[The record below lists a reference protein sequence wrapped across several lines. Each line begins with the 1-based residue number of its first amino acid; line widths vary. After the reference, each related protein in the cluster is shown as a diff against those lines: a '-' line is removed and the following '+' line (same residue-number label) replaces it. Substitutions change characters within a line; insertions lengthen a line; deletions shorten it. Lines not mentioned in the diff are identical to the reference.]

1 VIAAALADLEERV
14 SRPLVL
20 VVGMLASKDSA
31 GFLRNFA
38 GLARRV
44 VGVPIRQPSTQPAEA
59 IAAAAQAVGIPAETS
74 GSIEEALRAIGGFNL
89 EQPPRILA
97 TGSLYFAGEVLAANG
112 TIPE

>member
-1 VIAAALADLEERV
+1 VIAATLADLEERV
-14 SRPLVL
+14 SRPLIL
-20 VVGMLASKDSA
+20 VVGMLVSKDSA

-44 VGVPIRQPSTQPAEA
+44 VGVPIRQPTTQSGET
-59 IAAAAQAVGIPAETS
+59 IAAAAQAAGIPAQS
-74 GSIEEALRAIGGFNL
+74 SASIEDALAAIGGFNL

-97 TGSLYFAGEVLAANG
+97 TGSLYFAGEVLSANG